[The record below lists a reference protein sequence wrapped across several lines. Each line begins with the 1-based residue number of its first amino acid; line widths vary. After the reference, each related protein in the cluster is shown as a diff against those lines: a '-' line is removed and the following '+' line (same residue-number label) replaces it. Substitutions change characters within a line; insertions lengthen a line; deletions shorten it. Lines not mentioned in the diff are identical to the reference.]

1 MLSMAY
7 CNPSD
12 MDFLDTVSM
21 DSHDIQS
28 EMEKIL
34 ANADFLNSE
43 NSNHGNSAFD
53 FDTTGPNSID
63 DWIQNIQW
71 NEVAKVHN
79 VMDSSFEI
87 DNNNPNL
94 IVNPQSV
101 MPIAVAPARHSS
113 PKKTAFSQIGTQTK
127 PNSTAVNVQGS
138 VYGSEAL
145 GLKIENVVSLNPQYI
160 EKNNNLATT
169 INSTVQETAMSVQ
182 SPSRVSKPV
191 TVSLSN
197 SAVSSIDLMEEQEK
211 VYPKPVYSYSCLIAM
226 ALKNSRKGSLPVSEI
241 YSFMTEHFPYFKTAP
256 DGWKNSVRHNLS
268 LNKCFEKV
276 DSPKMNGNTKKGC
289 LWALNPAKILKM
301 EDEIAKH
308 RKKDLD
314 SILKSMSNPD
324 KLELIEAGKAGPPGS
339 PKEDT
344 PSPSQPIREEKNSF
358 LSSDVGI
365 LENGIGL
372 EQGLPDISFPSSGIW
387 DEIRID
393 SVTSPSTTQV
403 LTISAAPLSGPT
415 TIATGN
421 SSIYG
426 ILTCS
431 SPMNTQNS
439 RVTQSS

>member
-1 MLSMAY
+1 
-7 CNPSD
+7 

-34 ANADFLNSE
+34 ANADFLNNE
-43 NSNHGNSAFD
+43 NSNHANSAFD
-53 FDTTGPNSID
+53 FDNTGPSID

-71 NEVAKVHN
+71 NDVAKVQN
-79 VMDSSFEI
+79 MMDSSFEI

-101 MPIAVAPARHSS
+101 MPIAVRPTHHSS
-113 PKKTAFSQIGTQTK
+113 PKKTVFSQVSTQTK
-127 PNSTAVNVQGS
+127 PNSTAVNLQGS
-138 VYGSEAL
+138 VYGSDL
-145 GLKIENVVSLNPQYI
+145 GLKIENVVSLNSQFN
-160 EKNNNLATT
+160 EKNNNQLSSLHG
-169 INSTVQETAMSVQ
+169 NSVSVH

-191 TVSLSN
+191 TVSISN
-197 SAVSSIDLMEEQEK
+197 SAVSPIDLMEDQEK
-211 VYPKPVYSYSCLIAM
+211 VFPKPVYSYSCLIAM
-226 ALKNSRKGSLPVSEI
+226 ALKNSRHGSLPVSEI

-276 DSPKMNGNTKKGC
+276 DSPKLNGNTKKGC
-289 LWALNPAKILKM
+289 LWALNPAKIEKM

-314 SILKSMSNPD
+314 SILKSMSDPEN
-324 KLELIEAGKAGPPGS
+324 LELIEAGKAGPVGS
-339 PKEDT
+339 PNEP
-344 PSPSQPIREEKNSF
+344 PSPKQPIRDQKTAY
-358 LSSDVGI
+358 LTTDVNI

-372 EQGLPDISFPSSGIW
+372 EHELPDINFQSSGIW

-403 LTISAAPLSGPT
+403 LTISAAPLTGPA

-421 SSIYG
+421 GSLYG
-426 ILTCS
+426 ILTCT
-431 SPMNTQNS
+431 SPLTQNS
-439 RVTQSS
+439 SVTPSS

>member
-1 MLSMAY
+1 
-7 CNPSD
+7 

-34 ANADFLNSE
+34 ANADFLNNE
-43 NSNHGNSAFD
+43 NSNHANSAFD
-53 FDTTGPNSID
+53 FDNTGPSID

-71 NEVAKVHN
+71 NDVAKVQN
-79 VMDSSFEI
+79 MMDSSFEI

-101 MPIAVAPARHSS
+101 MPIAVRPAHHSS
-113 PKKTAFSQIGTQTK
+113 PKKTAFTQVSTQTK
-127 PNSTAVNVQGS
+127 PNSTAVNLQGS
-138 VYGSEAL
+138 LYGSDL
-145 GLKIENVVSLNPQYI
+145 GLKIENFVSLNPQFS
-160 EKNNNLATT
+160 EKNNNQLSSLQG
-169 INSTVQETAMSVQ
+169 NSVSVH

-191 TVSLSN
+191 TVSISN
-197 SAVSSIDLMEEQEK
+197 SAVSPIDLMEDQEK
-211 VYPKPVYSYSCLIAM
+211 VFPKPVYSYSCLIAM
-226 ALKNSRKGSLPVSEI
+226 ALKNSRHGSLPVSEI

-276 DSPKMNGNTKKGC
+276 DSPKLNGNTKKGC
-289 LWALNPAKILKM
+289 LWALNPAKIEKM

-314 SILKSMSNPD
+314 SILKSMSDPEN
-324 KLELIEAGKAGPPGS
+324 LELIEAGKAGPVGS
-339 PKEDT
+339 PNEP
-344 PSPSQPIREEKNSF
+344 PSPKQPIREQKSTY
-358 LSSDVGI
+358 LTTDVNI

-372 EQGLPDISFPSSGIW
+372 EHELPEINFQSSGIW

-403 LTISAAPLSGPT
+403 LTISAAPLTGPT

-421 SSIYG
+421 GSLYG

-431 SPMNTQNS
+431 SPLTQNS
-439 RVTQSS
+439 SVTPSS

>member
-1 MLSMAY
+1 
-7 CNPSD
+7 

-34 ANADFLNSE
+34 ANADFLNNE
-43 NSNHGNSAFD
+43 NSNHANSAFD
-53 FDTTGPNSID
+53 FDNTGPSID

-71 NEVAKVHN
+71 NDVAKVQN
-79 VMDSSFEI
+79 MMDSSFEI

-101 MPIAVAPARHSS
+101 MPIAVRPTHHSS
-113 PKKTAFSQIGTQTK
+113 PKKTAFSQVSTQTK
-127 PNSTAVNVQGS
+127 PNSTAVNLQGS
-138 VYGSEAL
+138 VYGSDL
-145 GLKIENVVSLNPQYI
+145 GLKIENVVSLNSQFN
-160 EKNNNLATT
+160 EKNNNQLSSLQG
-169 INSTVQETAMSVQ
+169 NSVSVH

-191 TVSLSN
+191 TVSISN
-197 SAVSSIDLMEEQEK
+197 SAVSPIDLMEDQEK
-211 VYPKPVYSYSCLIAM
+211 VFPKPVYSYSCLIAM
-226 ALKNSRKGSLPVSEI
+226 ALKNSRHGSLPVSEI

-276 DSPKMNGNTKKGC
+276 DSPKLNGNTKKGC
-289 LWALNPAKILKM
+289 LWALNPAKIEKM

-314 SILKSMSNPD
+314 SILKSMSDPEN
-324 KLELIEAGKAGPPGS
+324 LELIEAGKAGPVGS
-339 PKEDT
+339 PNEP
-344 PSPSQPIREEKNSF
+344 PSPKQPIRDQKTAY
-358 LSSDVGI
+358 LTTDVNI

-372 EQGLPDISFPSSGIW
+372 EHELPDINFQSSGIW

-403 LTISAAPLSGPT
+403 LTISAAPLTGPT

-421 SSIYG
+421 GSLYG
-426 ILTCS
+426 ILTCT
-431 SPMNTQNS
+431 SPLTQNS
-439 RVTQSS
+439 SVTPSS